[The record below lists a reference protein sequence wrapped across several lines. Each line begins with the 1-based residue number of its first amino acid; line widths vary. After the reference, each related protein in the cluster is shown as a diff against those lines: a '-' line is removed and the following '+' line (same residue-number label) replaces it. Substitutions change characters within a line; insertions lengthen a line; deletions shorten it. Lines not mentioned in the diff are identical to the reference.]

1 MGRKKK
7 APVTEQRLKDALLQL
22 RFKSLRKVSKAT
34 GIPKSTLHECRQ
46 QSRASPDGPL
56 KQQSHANQVL
66 SSEQEKELHDYLI
79 QTQKEGYGLTPKML
93 KELAFSYCSHNHIE
107 MPSTWSKNGCAG
119 KQWFCEFMKRHRKL
133 SLRKPE
139 STSIARAK
147 CMNRPVMNNFYDQIG
162 ELIEKYNFEACD
174 IFNIDET
181 NNPTV
186 LQAAKVIAQA
196 GVKQVIS
203 LLTITTKFESYL
215 IFIIFRFIPR
225 FRERQEQMS
234 QCAQ

>member
-1 MGRKKK
+1 
-7 APVTEQRLKDALLQL
+7 
-22 RFKSLRKVSKAT
+22 
-34 GIPKSTLHECRQ
+34 
-46 QSRASPDGPL
+46 
-56 KQQSHANQVL
+56 
-66 SSEQEKELHDYLI
+66 
-79 QTQKEGYGLTPKML
+79 ML

-147 CMNRPVMNNFYDQIG
+147 CMNRPVMN
-162 ELIEKYNFEACD
+162 FEACD

-181 NNPTV
+181 NKPTV

-215 IFIIFRFIPR
+215 IFLIFRFIPR

-234 QCAQ
+234 QCVQ